1 MREAQLD
8 QKIAFKQGIVQL
20 GLSLNDHQ
28 QDQLI
33 AYGDEFRK
41 WNKIHN
47 LSAIDQEEAFLKI
60 HLMDSLATITYLKA
74 LIDKDGILPLNPCIA
89 DLGAGGGLPGIPLAI
104 ALPDWQ
110 FVLVEAVKKKAAFLQ
125 HIKGKLRLD
134 NVEIIGERIELYANR
149 RPHFADATISRAF
162 TELKNFVNYSKDLIK
177 KDGLVLAM
185 KSQKAEIELAEIPD
199 GWALLKN
206 ISLEIPG
213 LQAQRCLLILQSVRK

>member
-1 MREAQLD
+1 MTEVQSD
-8 QKIAFKQGIVQL
+8 QEMAFKQGLMQL
-20 GLSLNDHQ
+20 GLELNAQQ

-33 AYGDEFRK
+33 AYGEEFRK

-47 LSAIDQEEAFLKI
+47 LSAIDQDDAFLKI
-60 HLMDSLATITYLKA
+60 HLMDSLAVTPFLKE
-74 LIDKDGILPLNPCIA
+74 LVEKDGLLPAHPCVA
-89 DLGAGGGLPGIPLAI
+89 DLGAGGGLPGIPLSI
-104 ALPDWQ
+104 ALPEWR

-134 NVEIIGERIELYANR
+134 NVEIVGERIELYANQH
-149 RPHFADATISRAF
+149 PHFADATISRAF